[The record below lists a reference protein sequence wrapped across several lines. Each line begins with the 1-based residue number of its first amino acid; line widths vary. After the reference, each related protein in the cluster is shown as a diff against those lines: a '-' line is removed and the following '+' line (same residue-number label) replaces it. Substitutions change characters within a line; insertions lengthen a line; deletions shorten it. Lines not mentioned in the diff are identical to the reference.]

1 LWTSK
6 AKDSAIL
13 TRLARAWIPLVMV
26 VVVAIGGF
34 AVWRIRGIF
43 GSEQL
48 PTYAGS
54 TSVDTDKANPKRVR
68 YEIFGAP
75 GTVADINYIDAEGD
89 PHQVNGATLPW
100 SIEIVTNSPA
110 MAGNVL
116 AQGDSDFIG
125 CRIVSDG
132 VVKDERTTQRVSA
145 YVYCFTKSA

>member
-1 LWTSK
+1 
-6 AKDSAIL
+6 
-13 TRLARAWIPLVMV
+13 MV

-48 PTYAGS
+48 PPYAGS
-54 TSVDTDKANPKRVR
+54 TAVDTEKENPQRVR
-68 YEIFGAP
+68 YGTFGAP
-75 GTVADINYIDAEGD
+75 GPGAEIKYLDAGGD
-89 PHQVNGATLPW
+89 PHQGNGAPLPW
-100 SIEIVTNSPA
+100 SIEIVTHSPA